1 MEYDEREILTDEERL
16 ELLVSD
22 AILFMAVYEV
32 WKDIGLLRH
41 SIDSMMRAEKLRLR
55 VKLAEEEAE
64 K

>member
-32 WKDIGLLRH
+32 WKDIDLLRH
-41 SIDSMMRAEKLRLR
+41 SIDSMRQAEEIRAR
-55 VKLAEEEAE
+55 LAEEDAE

>member
-32 WKDIGLLRH
+32 WKDIDLLRH
-41 SIDSMMRAEKLRLR
+41 SIDSMRQAEELR
-55 VKLAEEEAE
+55 VRLAEEDAE

>member
-1 MEYDEREILTDEERL
+1 MEYDEREILTDEEGL

-41 SIDSMMRAEKLRLR
+41 SIDSMRQAEEIR
-55 VKLAEEEAE
+55 VRLAEEEAE

>member
-41 SIDSMMRAEKLRLR
+41 SIDSMRQAEEIR
-55 VKLAEEEAE
+55 VKLAEEDAE

>member
-32 WKDIGLLRH
+32 LKDIDLLRH
-41 SIDSMMRAEKLRLR
+41 SIDSMRQAEKIR
-55 VKLAEEEAE
+55 VRLAEEDAE

>member
-32 WKDIGLLRH
+32 WKDIDLLRH
-41 SIDSMMRAEKLRLR
+41 SIYSMRKAEEIR
-55 VKLAEEEAE
+55 VRLAEEDAE

>member
-32 WKDIGLLRH
+32 LKDIGLLRH
-41 SIDSMMRAEKLRLR
+41 SIDSMRQAEEIR
-55 VKLAEEEAE
+55 VKLAEEDAE

>member
-32 WKDIGLLRH
+32 LKDIDLLRH
-41 SIDSMMRAEKLRLR
+41 SIDSMRQAEEIR
-55 VKLAEEEAE
+55 VRLAEEDAE

>member
-32 WKDIGLLRH
+32 WKDIDLLRH
-41 SIDSMMRAEKLRLR
+41 SIDSMRQAEEIR
-55 VKLAEEEAE
+55 VKLAEEDAE

>member
-32 WKDIGLLRH
+32 WKDIDLLRH
-41 SIDSMMRAEKLRLR
+41 SIDSMRQAEEIRVRLAKEDAEK
-55 VKLAEEEAE
+55 
-64 K
+64 